1 MHKKIA
7 FLKLCC
13 PGDLLFTTPV
23 IRAVK
28 SRFPESK
35 LSYITGRY
43 SSFVPEH
50 NPHID
55 ETMIVEPPYETSG
68 KFSALMAFA
77 RGISRISK
85 SNFDLFVSFHR
96 SRILASLGLF
106 GRAEKIVGFSSASPM
121 IDLSVKFDPLRHE
134 VLRYLDLVSVLDC
147 QPRGMDLEYVT
158 TPAEDETAQDL
169 LEKSGSNEEF
179 AVIAPGGGENPGT
192 IMHIKRW
199 PVAGYRRVAKYIRER
214 YNIPVI
220 TVGSKSERKLGD
232 SVKPD
237 MNLAGRTTFPLLAA
251 VLKRS
256 SIVIANDSGP
266 LYLASA
272 VGARTVGLYGPSS
285 AGLVA
290 PSGEN
295 HRSVRH
301 HVWCQPCY
309 RPENVTRGY
318 VRCPSGTW
326 ACMLALHPENVIEAV
341 DDLLEKR
348 MSKDTIP
355 GERD

>member
-1 MHKKIA
+1 MVKKIA

-28 SRFPESK
+28 ARFPESK

-68 KFSALMAFA
+68 KFSALAAFT
-77 RGISRISK
+77 RGISRIAK
-85 SNFDLFVSFHR
+85 SRFNLFITFHR
-96 SRILASLGLF
+96 SRVLASLGLF
-106 GRAEKIVGFSSASPM
+106 GRAEKIVGFSSASPI
-121 IDLSVKFDPLRHE
+121 IDLSVKFDPFRHE

-158 TPAEDETAQDL
+158 TPAEDEAAQDL
-169 LEKSGSNEEF
+169 LEKSGSNGGF
-179 AVIAPGGGENPGT
+179 AVMAPGGGENPGT

-214 YNIPVI
+214 YNMPVV

-237 MNLAGRTTFPLLAA
+237 INLSGRTTFPLLAA

-256 SIVIANDSGP
+256 SIVVANDSGP

-272 VGARTVGLYGPSS
+272 VGARTVGIYGPWSDDQAS
-285 AGLVA
+285 
-290 PSGEN
+290 PFTEN
-295 HRSVRH
+295 HRSVKNP
-301 HVWCQPCY
+301 VWCQPCY
-309 RPENVTRGY
+309 DPRSFLRGV

-326 ACMLALHPENVIEAV
+326 ACMLALHPEMVNEAV
-341 DDLLEKR
+341 DDLLKKR
-348 MSKDTIP
+348 MSEDTIP